1 MINLVILG
9 AGNVATHLAKAFSNA
24 ENIKLIQVYNH
35 RPEPL
40 KPFKRFT
47 KTTTE
52 ITKLAKADIYLMA
65 LKDDV
70 IAEVAEMI
78 PYKEVLV
85 VHTSGS
91 VALKTLKSFKNHGVF
106 YPVQTFSK
114 KKDVNFRE
122 IPICLEANSV
132 ENLEIL
138 KKLAENISNN
148 IFEIDSEQRKALHL
162 AAVYVNNFTNHLYSL
177 GAEICRKNEIPFDIL
192 KPLIR
197 ETIDKLESL
206 APREAQTG
214 PALRNDKQ
222 TIATHLAMLEPK
234 QQELYNILTN
244 SIRDFYGKEL

>member
-24 ENIKLIQVYNH
+24 ENIKLKQVYNH

-40 KPFKRFT
+40 EPFKKLT
-47 KTTTE
+47 ETTTD
-52 ITKLAKADIYLMA
+52 INNLKKADIYLIA

-70 IAEVAEMI
+70 IAEVAGKIKDEAALI
-78 PYKEVLV
+78 I
-85 VHTSGS
+85 HTSGS
-91 VALKTLKSFKNHGVF
+91 VPLTALKSFKNHGVF

-114 KKDVNFRE
+114 KKDVDFRE
-122 IPICLEANSV
+122 IPVCLEANSA

-138 KKLAENISNN
+138 KELAKNISKK

-177 GAEICRKNEIPFDIL
+177 GAEICKKNEIPFDIL

-206 APREAQTG
+206 SPREAQTG
-214 PALRNDKQ
+214 PALRHDQQ

-234 QQELYNILTN
+234 QQELYNLLTK
-244 SIRDFYGKEL
+244 SIQEFYGKEL